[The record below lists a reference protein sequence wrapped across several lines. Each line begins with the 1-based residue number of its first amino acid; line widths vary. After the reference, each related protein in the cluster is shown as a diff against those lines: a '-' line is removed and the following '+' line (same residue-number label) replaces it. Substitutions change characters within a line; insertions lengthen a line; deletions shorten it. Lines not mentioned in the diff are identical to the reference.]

1 MQKPKI
7 SIVIPVYNVE
17 KYIAECL
24 ESCINQT
31 FKEIEII
38 VVDDCGSDRSIKIA
52 EEFAKRDSRIKIV
65 YNKENMK
72 LMLARFEGSKIAT
85 ADYIMFLDSDDFLSL
100 DACEIAYKASK
111 EGYYDLVSF
120 GSYSWKQDKA
130 EVFSAYESQS
140 FQNLND
146 FSKWYYGLKYPIWNL
161 CGRMLKKDIYHLSLK
176 QLGVTQIKDKISHA
190 EDVLAMFAVFNHCN
204 TFIFLP
210 EILYYYR
217 CNTESITQNQSL
229 QNLENKANDLFRV
242 IKTMENFT
250 MHNAYNK
257 KLAKYFLSQAKHEWN
272 IISYSMKNRN
282 QSLGFLDKLLHKIYG
297 RFYVIKRK
305 IRTGFGK

>member
-7 SIVIPVYNVE
+7 SIVVPVYNVE
-17 KYIAECL
+17 RYITECL
-24 ESCINQT
+24 DSCVNQT

-72 LMLARFEGSKIAT
+72 PFVCRNYGAEISRGEYLC
-85 ADYIMFLDSDDFLSL
+85 FLDSDDFLSL

-120 GSYSWKQDKA
+120 GSYLWKQDKA
-130 EVFSAYESQS
+130 EVFSTYESQS

-161 CGRMLKKDIYHLSLK
+161 WGRLIRREVYNVSLK
-176 QLGVTQIKDKISHA
+176 SLGAGVEKILYA
-190 EDVLAMFAVFNHCN
+190 EDVLMFFAIFNHCN

-242 IKTMENFT
+242 IKIMENFT
-250 MHNAYNK
+250 MHNTYNK

-272 IISYSMKNRN
+272 IINYSIKNRN
-282 QSLGFLDKLLHKIYG
+282 QSLGFLDKLLYKIYG

-305 IRTGFGK
+305 IRIKFSI